1 MESPDEVICHL
12 SIEILR
18 QTIRH
23 PSSTQTQTSH
33 FRLHHVTASAT
44 LEQGPTTSFV
54 HRRSR
59 APIEPALYSGSNR
72 DGRLGPIAK
81 GALAAGMPNARLETT
96 LVHSGPLQKTVTT
109 DCDHK
114 RTALR
119 QLRAPGVAIPA
130 PVDANENHEAENAC
144 AKQNH
149 HGGQREG
156 WPKNPCCLLEH
167 ETTEIRVA
175 AIKVARMAISCGN
188 Q

>member
-1 MESPDEVICHL
+1 
-12 SIEILR
+12 
-18 QTIRH
+18 
-23 PSSTQTQTSH
+23 
-33 FRLHHVTASAT
+33 
-44 LEQGPTTSFV
+44 
-54 HRRSR
+54 
-59 APIEPALYSGSNR
+59 
-72 DGRLGPIAK
+72 
-81 GALAAGMPNARLETT
+81 MPNARLVKSTHALI
-96 LVHSGPLQKTVTT
+96 LVTSSQGELLIRSEGDHSCALWAFAK
-109 DCDHK
+109 DNCDHK

-130 PVDANENHEAENAC
+130 PVDANENHEAENVC